1 MMGAAR
7 WCAAQARG
15 CSWCPCPVN
24 ARGSTSTRPKIG
36 PRGESRRN
44 NPTKENGAVTRPV
57 SKLHR
62 VPPLR
67 DYFTSKLA
75 SCFFS
80 DRRAAV

>member
-1 MMGAAR
+1 M
-7 WCAAQARG
+7 
-15 CSWCPCPVN
+15 
-24 ARGSTSTRPKIG
+24 
-36 PRGESRRN
+36 SRRN
-44 NPTKENGAVTRPV
+44 SLRTKENGAVTRPV
-57 SKLHR
+57 FKLHR